1 MKYSTMQNIPTR
13 ELSFQPFPVSTLL
26 PVVKKFT
33 LKEMFPPLLTL
44 HTVAIF
50 IPAVPT
56 RCPSVK
62 SFIQLQPFFLKT
74 TPATAISI
82 QINRSPQKNPP
93 TENGEGFKQNNKI
106 IGDYLLAKTVAAVTR
121 YIFYIAMINGEGST
135 LPWSTLMIDKTLSGL
150 G

>member
-1 MKYSTMQNIPTR
+1 V
-13 ELSFQPFPVSTLL
+13 L
-26 PVVKKFT
+26 KKFT

-121 YIFYIAMINGEGST
+121 YIFYVAMINGEGST